1 MTRKYSYKPRKGHP
15 SNPFMR
21 GNDFLQKL
29 KEVPTAKQKRELIA
43 ESNPFLY
50 VLTTSKGEAK

>member
-1 MTRKYSYKPRKGHP
+1 
-15 SNPFMR
+15 MR

-29 KEVPTAKQKRELIA
+29 KEAPTAKQKRELIA